1 MATYLEQSTE
11 QTTVFETAV
20 PWMYLD
26 TRGFVTAGI
35 GQMLPDVASAQI
47 LAFLDPGGAPAT
59 PDAIHA
65 DFLRVQAIAPGQ
77 DYHHYRAP
85 TSPTLGEAVMTSMLA
100 TVIAA
105 NDAILR
111 TRLTDYD
118 GFPDPAKLALLD
130 MIYNL
135 GESKLFSEYP
145 LMLSAVDSQHWLTAS
160 QQCHRNGPNQQ
171 RNDWTRNQF
180 LAAATP

>member
-26 TRGFVTAGI
+26 TNGYVTIGI
-35 GQMLPDVASAQI
+35 GQMLPDVASAQAI
-47 LAFLDPGGAPAT
+47 AFLDPSGEAST

-65 DFLRVQAIAPGQ
+65 DFFRVQAIARGL
-77 DYHHYRAP
+77 DYHRYRSA
-85 TSPTLGEAVMTSMLA
+85 TSPTLSEAVMNSMLTA
-100 TVIAA
+100 VISA
-105 NDAILR
+105 NDVILR
-111 TRLTDYD
+111 TRLPAYD

-135 GESKLFSEYP
+135 GESKLFREYP
-145 LMLSAVDSQHWLTAS
+145 LMLAAVDSQHWLTAS
-160 QQCHRNGPNQQ
+160 QQCHRDGPNQQ
-171 RNDWTRNQF
+171 RNDWTRNSF
-180 LAAATP
+180 LAANS